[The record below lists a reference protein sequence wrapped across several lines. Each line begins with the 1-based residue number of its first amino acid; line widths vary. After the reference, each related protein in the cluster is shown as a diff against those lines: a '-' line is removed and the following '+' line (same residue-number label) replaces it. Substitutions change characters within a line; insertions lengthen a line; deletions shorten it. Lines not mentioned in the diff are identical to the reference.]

1 MERKHL
7 SKMIVLGLA
16 ALIFPT
22 LSQASQKPKAPE
34 ASKETTAF
42 TVSEQLTPIELA
54 PEAINRIHSSE
65 PIQKINA
72 PQALKMEVEY
82 QANNA
87 FVTLGRNAKK
97 GVIYIITQS
106 GDVFSLEIIPKKGLK
121 AKVIQLVSKGH
132 KARENLIKFAEL
144 DQETTAVDL
153 IRSAFNDTITDN
165 FNVIHN
171 DQEIE
176 AIPHL
181 RIRLRRSVTIDGV
194 PLRLN
199 EYLVSIAPLPGIDE
213 MNVDETSFLV
223 PELTHNP
230 TAISLGQDLTNFVDG
245 KAVLRPGKY
254 LRLFI
259 VDQTP
264 D

>member
-1 MERKHL
+1 
-7 SKMIVLGLA
+7 MIVLGLA
-16 ALIFPT
+16 ALLFPT
-22 LSQASQKPKAPE
+22 VSQASQKPKTPE
-34 ASKETTAF
+34 AKKESTTY

-72 PQALKMEVEY
+72 PHALKMEVEY

-87 FVTLGRNAKK
+87 FVTMGRNAKQ

-121 AKVIQLVSKGH
+121 ARVIQLVSKRL
-132 KARENLIKFAEL
+132 KAKDNLIKFAKL
-144 DQETTAVDL
+144 DQESAAVDL
-153 IRSAFNDTITDN
+153 IRSAFADTIPDN
-165 FNVIHN
+165 FNVAKK
-171 DQEIE
+171 DQEI
-176 AIPHL
+176 AALPHL
-181 RIRLRRSVTIDGV
+181 RIKLRRSVTIDGV
-194 PLRLN
+194 PLRLH
-199 EYLVSIAPLPGIDE
+199 EYLVSIAPLTGIDE
-213 MNVDETSFLV
+213 MKVDETCFLV

-230 TAISLGQDLTNFVDG
+230 TAISFGQDLAHFVDG
-245 KAVLRPGKY
+245 KAILRPGKY

-259 VDQTP
+259 VDQSP

>member
-7 SKMIVLGLA
+7 SKMIVMGLA
-16 ALIFPT
+16 ALMFPAVP
-22 LSQASQKPKAPE
+22 QASQKPKTPE
-34 ASKETTAF
+34 AKKETTTY

-54 PEAINRIHSSE
+54 PEAINRIHGSE

-87 FVTLGRNAKK
+87 FVTLGRKAKQ

-121 AKVIQLVSKGH
+121 AKVIQLASKRH
-132 KARENLIKFAEL
+132 KTKDNQIKFAKL
-144 DQETTAVDL
+144 DQETAAVNL
-153 IRSAFNDTITDN
+153 IRSAFADTIPDN

-171 DQEIE
+171 DQEME

-259 VDQTP
+259 VDQTL